1 MSRLR
6 TLVVDDEPLARRRV
20 LRLLADEP
28 SVQVV
33 GEAGNG
39 AEAVEMIR
47 EKRPDLVFLDVQ
59 MPEMDGFAVLRA
71 LEPEPMPM
79 VVFVTAF
86 DQYAI
91 QAFEVHA
98 LDYLLKPFDPER
110 LQAALRRA
118 EAHAA
123 RAGRDHERKLVELLE
138 HVARE
143 QQEIG
148 RRIAPQQPAASGRLL
163 VKQGE
168 RMVLLRSAD
177 VDWIESEGNYVGLH
191 VAKQKYLVRGTMS
204 SMEEQLDPRLF
215 LRIHRGTIVNLDRV
229 KEVRP
234 WFAGDCIVVLKD
246 GTELRLSRRYR
257 DRLEGLMGGEAG

>member
-1 MSRLR
+1 MRLR

-20 LRLLADEP
+20 LRLLAAEP
-28 SVQVV
+28 TVQLV
-33 GEAGNG
+33 GECGDG
-39 AEAVEMIR
+39 REAVRAIR
-47 EKRPDLVFLDVQ
+47 ELRPDLVFLDVQ

-71 LEPEPMPM
+71 LEPGPLPM

-118 EAHAA
+118 ETRAH
-123 RAGRDHERKLVELLE
+123 RAGRDHERRLVELLE
-138 HVARE
+138 HVAQG
-143 QQEIG
+143 QQELG
-148 RRIAPQQPAASGRLL
+148 RRMAPPGAAAGRLL

-168 RMVLLRSAD
+168 RMVLLKAED

-191 VAKQKYLVRGTMS
+191 VGKQKYLVRGTMA
-204 SMEEQLDPRLF
+204 SMEEQLDPRRF
-215 LRIHRGTIVNLDRV
+215 LRIHRSTIVNLDRV

-234 WFAGDCIVVLKD
+234 WFAGDCIVVLND
-246 GTELRLSRRYR
+246 ATELRLSRRYR
-257 DRLEGLMGGEAG
+257 DRLEGMVGGTAS

>member
-1 MSRLR
+1 MKLK
-6 TLVVDDEPLARRRV
+6 TLVVDDEPLSRRRV
-20 LRLLADEP
+20 QRMLADEP
-28 SVQVV
+28 AVQVV
-33 GEAGNG
+33 GECGNG
-39 AEAVEMIR
+39 VEAVRAIR
-47 EKRPDLVFLDVQ
+47 ALKPDLVFLDVQ
-59 MPEMDGFAVLRA
+59 MPEMDGFSVLRE
-71 LEPEPMPM
+71 LEPEPLPM

-98 LDYLLKPFDPER
+98 LDYLLKPFTAER
-110 LQAALRRA
+110 MRAAVRRA
-118 EAHAA
+118 QAQVA
-123 RAGRDHERKLVELLE
+123 RSGREHERKLVELLE

-148 RRIAPQQPAASGRLL
+148 RRVAPAPAAGTGRLL

-168 RMVLLRSAD
+168 KMVLLRADD

-191 VAKQKYLVRGTMS
+191 VARQKYLIRGTMA
-204 SMEEQLDPRLF
+204 SMEEQLDPRRF

-229 KEVRP
+229 REVRP

-257 DRLEGLMGGEAG
+257 DRLDELVGGGTG